1 MTAQTAT
8 AARLRTGG
16 PVNDGPTVLEHLAG
30 WVLVAVVAMLITGLG
45 LL

>member
-8 AARLRTGG
+8 PARTRTGG
-16 PVNDGPTVLEHLAG
+16 PGSDGPALLEHLAG